1 MKTMKSPKNIM
12 FMLFTNIKKYEES
25 KVLKSSITK
34 PTILQSKLE

>member
-12 FMLFTNIKKYEES
+12 FMLFTNIEKYEES

-34 PTILQSKLE
+34 PTILQSKFE